1 MAPSCPGALGEGVT
15 WVGWG
20 QTVVQKCIHVV
31 LLAARGA
38 GGRRAQARRHP
49 LPLPARELA
58 QLLLPAA
65 WGPRHWPE
73 SLCGGGGRERE
84 QSVTRTAPSPTP
96 PRFPPTPAP
105 PQPPEQGTRTTQAE
119 LSSTL
124 PGAARKLAPRL
135 EPPRESGA
143 PEGRPVPAWGGE
155 RPLDGAGRDG
165 GWGPS
170 GRNWGGGPGEA
181 AGGEALG
188 DTRSL
193 GGGGG
198 ASLRLGRGQSPDR
211 AALQRLS
218 SGTTRAL
225 HRSGGD
231 EGAWRLGAP
240 GGWRQGRAGPALPPG
255 RGPSHVSRGASELK
269 ARGAPGIVGGRVRD
283 GSR

>member
-38 GGRRAQARRHP
+38 GGRGAQARRHP

-143 PEGRPVPAWGGE
+143 PESRPVPAWGGE

-170 GRNWGGGPGEA
+170 GRN
-181 AGGEALG
+181 
-188 DTRSL
+188 S
-193 GGGGG
+193 GGGG
-198 ASLRLGRGQSPDR
+198 A
-211 AALQRLS
+211 
-218 SGTTRAL
+218 
-225 HRSGGD
+225 GG
-231 EGAWRLGAP
+231 
-240 GGWRQGRAGPALPPG
+240 GGWRRGARGHKVTWGWGGAPPCAWG
-255 RGPSHVSRGASELK
+255 GASPQTGQLSKGCPLGQLGLSRGA
-269 ARGAPGIVGGRVRD
+269 AGTRGRGGSALRGTGGRGVGGRHSHRAGGRATCPGGQV
-283 GSR
+283 S